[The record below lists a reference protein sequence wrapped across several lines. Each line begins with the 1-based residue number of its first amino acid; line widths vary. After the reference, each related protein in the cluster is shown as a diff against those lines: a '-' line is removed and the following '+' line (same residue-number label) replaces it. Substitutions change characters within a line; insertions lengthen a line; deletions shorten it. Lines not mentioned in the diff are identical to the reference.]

1 MVNRTSAVSTLL
13 REGEDISESLIPRRS
28 PTRGGDDVEGALLR
42 AYKLIESTM
51 TSHRR
56 RTAQRSAL
64 TQGVELETG
73 EDVVEHLVGLAKRSI
88 GVVLSEHNQQTE
100 AVCSALEGLGD
111 ARRKGLAVR
120 LLCTPQALGAAAV
133 RNLGRRGPAPEI
145 RVAVAPVQESLIV
158 DGRLA
163 LVPADGQSVG
173 GRGSTVQDPAVVRVL
188 ESLFAGC
195 LVVGHVARRVQPP
208 RRTGS
213 HGFGAPHPVPSEHR
227 THGRRGRPRD
237 GCLAAH
243 LPASRS
249 RDHARARRQLP
260 LPGWCEGSRTGID
273 ARRRLIWY
281 GRAGHAPARPTSH
294 RTSTAESQ
302 RGSKSVDECCPTQ
315 DARASRRR

>member
-1 MVNRTSAVSTLL
+1 
-13 REGEDISESLIPRRS
+13 
-28 PTRGGDDVEGALLR
+28 
-42 AYKLIESTM
+42 M

-64 TQGVELETG
+64 TQGVELEAG

-88 GVVLSEHNQQTE
+88 GVVLSEHNEQTE

-163 LVPADGQSVG
+163 LVPADGQCVG

-188 ESLFAGC
+188 ESLFAGAWSSAMSLDEYNRLGGRARTASARRILC
-195 LVVGHVARRVQPP
+195 HLSTGLTDDVAARAMGVSLRTYRRHVAEIMRAL
-208 RRTGS
+208 
-213 HGFGAPHPVPSEHR
+213 GAN
-227 THGRRGRPRD
+227 
-237 GCLAAH
+237 
-243 LPASRS
+243 SRFQAG
-249 RDHARARRQLP
+249 ARAVELG
-260 LPGWCEGSRTGID
+260 LMPGAD
-273 ARRRLIWY
+273 
-281 GRAGHAPARPTSH
+281 
-294 RTSTAESQ
+294 
-302 RGSKSVDECCPTQ
+302 
-315 DARASRRR
+315 